1 MTLLHR
7 TDVWSLRAATDTC
20 AELRPV
26 SIPDR
31 GIAGYRDSV
40 ELVFGLTVPA
50 VVVLLV
56 VFWTYDKVQQRR
68 GRRQGTPLSSTYLN
82 EFTAVF
88 HATKRTE
95 LEHRESVSLIRE
107 EDPQGA
113 PPLGVD
119 LDRGVAVFPPGE
131 AGSRSSSLRS
141 MRRDHLTE
149 RRERR

>member
-1 MTLLHR
+1 M
-7 TDVWSLRAATDTC
+7 
-20 AELRPV
+20 
-26 SIPDR
+26 
-31 GIAGYRDSV
+31 
-40 ELVFGLTVPA
+40 ELVFGLTIPA

-56 VFWTYDKVQQRR
+56 VFWAYDKVQQRR

-113 PPLGVD
+113 PPFGVD
-119 LDRGVAVFPPGE
+119 LDRGVVVLRPDGAASRPPH
-131 AGSRSSSLRS
+131 APDAAQRRALTTRRSSS
-141 MRRDHLTE
+141 
-149 RRERR
+149 

>member
-1 MTLLHR
+1 M
-7 TDVWSLRAATDTC
+7 
-20 AELRPV
+20 
-26 SIPDR
+26 
-31 GIAGYRDSV
+31 

-56 VFWTYDKVQQRR
+56 VFWAYDKVQQRR

-113 PPLGVD
+113 PPGFGVD
-119 LDRGVAVFPPGE
+119 LDRGVVVLPPGK
-131 AGSRSSSLRS
+131 ADPRSRADSGNGPPHRS
-141 MRRDHLTE
+141 
-149 RRERR
+149 